1 MSKQV
6 IYTDKAPAAI
16 GPYSQAIALGDW
28 VFSSGQIPLHPETGE
43 IVGETIEEQAHQ
55 VFKNLK
61 AVLEQSGCSFNHIIK
76 ATVFITDMAEFPK
89 LNAVYE
95 EYLGQVKP
103 ARSTVAVRALPKNV
117 LVEIEAI
124 AHKQA

>member
-43 IVGETIEEQAHQ
+43 IVGATIEEQAHQ

-61 AVLEQSGCSFNHIIK
+61 AVLEQSGCTFNHIVK

-89 LNAVYE
+89 LNSVYE

-103 ARSTVAVRALPKNV
+103 ARSTVAVRTLPKNV

-124 AHKQA
+124 ANKQA